1 MEGWG
6 EAVRCGFWA
15 AEGDGEDDGAGEGS
29 GRAMRSGRKR
39 RSGESEREAVV
50 ERLKKD
56 YLCRTIVMNR
66 VDVSDGRRK
75 DCEGAICDVLG
86 PDEFEVV
93 FYDGCSVTL
102 SGEELEVVLVPE
114 HDTDDEAA
122 ARPLP
127 PLPPDDEDDAYEEPA
142 LSEMELRRLANI
154 ARNQQILRGLD
165 VEEDL
170 RALAA
175 AAARRPAKKKR
186 RDADFEPDEQEAAA
200 PRSPRANPKRAPPK
214 KPARAAAGGG
224 GKAAELRGGALKNAS
239 GGARRWT
246 DPEER
251 TLLAEMAAAGIAV
264 EDGAEVP
271 KWGTFMP
278 FALTI
283 AHRFGE
289 HRGKQSIAKKVR
301 QLLLKGPA
309 ANKVHHAAGRSG
321 AAGLL
326 GVSFRKDNQRSR
338 PRSLPH
344 PWEANINVSGKQYKL
359 GTFDTAPEA
368 ARARDRAS
376 LAALGEPAPGATF
389 AQFFNFPDEAAALVS
404 PHGALHPLPDDAH
417 KSVKKFYAANAKR
430 GVTKLHPKMLELWRL
445 HTRAS
450 ASGTAETHPAGAA
463 APPLRATPPAT
474 EDWRSMLGLSLPA

>member
-1 MEGWG
+1 
-6 EAVRCGFWA
+6 
-15 AEGDGEDDGAGEGS
+15 
-29 GRAMRSGRKR
+29 MRSGRKR

-122 ARPLP
+122 ARFSGAPLP

-186 RDADFEPDEQEAAA
+186 RDADFVPDEQEAAA

-214 KPARAAAGGG
+214 KPARAAGGGG
-224 GKAAELRGGALKNAS
+224 GKAAELLALPPAD
-239 GGARRWT
+239 ARRV
-246 DPEER
+246 
-251 TLLAEMAAAGIAV
+251 LLS
-264 EDGAEVP
+264 D
-271 KWGTFMP
+271 
-278 FALTI
+278 
-283 AHRFGE
+283 
-289 HRGKQSIAKKVR
+289 
-301 QLLLKGPA
+301 
-309 ANKVHHAAGRSG
+309 
-321 AAGLL
+321 
-326 GVSFRKDNQRSR
+326 QR
-338 PRSLPH
+338 
-344 PWEANINVSGKQYKL
+344 PW
-359 GTFDTAPEA
+359 
-368 ARARDRAS
+368 
-376 LAALGEPAPGATF
+376 LA
-389 AQFFNFPDEAAALVS
+389 
-404 PHGALHPLPDDAH
+404 
-417 KSVKKFYAANAKR
+417 
-430 GVTKLHPKMLELWRL
+430 
-445 HTRAS
+445 
-450 ASGTAETHPAGAA
+450 
-463 APPLRATPPAT
+463 
-474 EDWRSMLGLSLPA
+474 

>member
-56 YLCRTIVMNR
+56 YPCRTIVMNR

-122 ARPLP
+122 ARFSGAPLP
-127 PLPPDDEDDAYEEPA
+127 PLPPDDEDDAYQAPA

-186 RDADFEPDEQEAAA
+186 RDADFVPDEQEAAA

-214 KPARAAAGGG
+214 KPARAAGGGG
-224 GKAAELRGGALKNAS
+224 GKAAELRGGALKNVGS
-239 GGARRWT
+239 GAKKWT

-264 EDGAEVP
+264 EEGAEVLHW
-271 KWGTFMP
+271 KKYLP
-278 FALTI
+278 FAKTV
-283 AHRFGE
+283 ADRFGE
-289 HRGKQSIAKKVR
+289 HRGECSIANKVE
-301 QLLLKGPA
+301 QLLLNGPA

-326 GVSFRKDNQRSR
+326 GVSFDKTPQRWKAQ
-338 PRSLPH
+338 LKLC
-344 PWEANINVSGKQYKL
+344 GKLHFL
-359 GTFDTAPEA
+359 GYSDTAPEA
-368 ARARDRAS
+368 ARAFDRTS
-376 LAALGEPAPGATF
+376 LAARGEPAPGATF

-404 PHGALHPLPDDAH
+404 PDGALHPLTDDAN
-417 KSVKKFYAANAKR
+417 KNAKKFYVANAKG
-430 GVTKLHPKMLELWRL
+430 GVTKIHPKMLELWRL
-445 HTRAS
+445 HTSTS
-450 ASGTAETHPAGAA
+450 ASGTTETHPAGAA
-463 APPLRATPPAT
+463 APPLRAARQGAMPDT